1 MWLNGVGHDDSG
13 FGSGWFLDRVSVRNE
28 LSGDEYHF
36 KAARWYRIYYIS
48 VFVCVCLIDVLFSLC
63 KVG

>member
-1 MWLNGVGHDDSG
+1 MWLNSVGHDDSG

-36 KAARWYRIYYIS
+36 KAARWY
-48 VFVCVCLIDVLFSLC
+48 
-63 KVG
+63 